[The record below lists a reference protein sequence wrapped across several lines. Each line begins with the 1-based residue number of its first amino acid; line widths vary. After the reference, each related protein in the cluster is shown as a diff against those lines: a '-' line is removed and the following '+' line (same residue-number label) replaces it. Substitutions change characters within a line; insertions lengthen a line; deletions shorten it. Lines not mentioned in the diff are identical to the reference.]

1 LTKFENFEFFGA
13 PNTQKGDQNQNRI
26 IMVNTEVYTE
36 IHLFLE
42 PLFSCI
48 DENGIGGDI
57 GKIEWHILKLCFCNG
72 ISATCELES
81 GIKPIHPKE
90 KYHHPNENLS
100 VTFAICN
107 PLNSMREID

>member
-13 PNTQKGDQNQNRI
+13 PNDQKGDRNQNRI

-81 GIKPIHPKE
+81 GIKPINP
-90 KYHHPNENLS
+90 
-100 VTFAICN
+100 TF
-107 PLNSMREID
+107 

>member
-13 PNTQKGDQNQNRI
+13 PNTQKGDRNQNII

-48 DENGIGGDI
+48 DENGIGGGI
-57 GKIEWHILKLCFCNG
+57 GKIEWHILKLCFYNG

-81 GIKPIHPKE
+81 GIKPIH
-90 KYHHPNENLS
+90 LL
-100 VTFAICN
+100 VF
-107 PLNSMREID
+107 DF